1 MTFSAFKKNNDYIR
15 LYQINPN
22 QMYVMP
28 FEKEYYV
35 ELPKLYVLCHVTD
48 TSESFFKKLTESSV
62 KYGLVLQPF
71 STDPY
76 DFMVHFIQDKLAT
89 DIILFINGHKTLIN
103 GDKTQLI
110 TQYKWFQQYYGDKAI
125 FSAEKKCCI
134 KGYTPEQFPKTPF
147 DYRYLHSDTFISSI
161 SALRTI
167 LAYKQFNTNFLT
179 QLYLKELVLLDTHAL
194 IFNVVHQDLNDL
206 ERHAKKWYN
215 TQTHSYPL
223 ILIADD
229 STPFLLE

>member
-1 MTFSAFKKNNDYIR
+1 
-15 LYQINPN
+15 
-22 QMYVMP
+22 MYVMP
-28 FEKEYYV
+28 FEKESYV
-35 ELPKLYVLCHVTD
+35 ELPKLYVLCHVMD
-48 TSESFFKKLTESSV
+48 TTSVNFKKLTESSV

-89 DIILFINGHKTLIN
+89 DIILFIHGNNTLFN

-110 TQYKWFQQYYGDKAI
+110 TQYKWFQQYYGDKAV
-125 FSAEKKCCI
+125 FSAEKTCCI

-147 DYRYLHSDTFISSI
+147 DYRFTTDTFISSV

-167 LAYKQFNTNFLT
+167 LSNKSFTIDLIT

-194 IFNVVHQDLNDL
+194 IFNAIHDSNDL